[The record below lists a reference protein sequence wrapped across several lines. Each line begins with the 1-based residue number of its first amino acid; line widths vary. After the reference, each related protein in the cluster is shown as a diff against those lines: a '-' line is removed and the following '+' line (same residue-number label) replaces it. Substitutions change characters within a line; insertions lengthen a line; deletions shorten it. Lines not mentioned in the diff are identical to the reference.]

1 MRYSRMEQMEVVKP
15 KKNYNKVYV
24 IFFVFIAVAVAIYLI
39 GVDNI
44 TGAITG
50 AIGNEKGTGV
60 FLQNP
65 SADETGAN
73 GGQKGAAVTTDGEA
87 STASPENTQAPD
99 SEKITVSIPEYSIY
113 ALQVGAFGNRANA
126 ETLASELKDKGGA
139 GYIRQDGSSYKV
151 IIAAYANKDDAEN
164 VRTRLESEQQ
174 MESKLIKISNSVGSV
189 TIDKKLQTA
198 FFDAVNIS
206 SGQIG
211 ELLSLSIA
219 YDKGDLKDEG
229 VRKKLTDMISKAD
242 RVKTT
247 LDESTNSSDN
257 VFIGRMITF
266 MDENISVLN
275 SLYDADEN
283 AMATEIKNASLRL
296 AFNRCDAINGFLE
309 TSQ

>member
-1 MRYSRMEQMEVVKP
+1 M
-15 KKNYNKVYV
+15 
-24 IFFVFIAVAVAIYLI
+24 
-39 GVDNI
+39 
-44 TGAITG
+44 
-50 AIGNEKGTGV
+50 
-60 FLQNP
+60 
-65 SADETGAN
+65 
-73 GGQKGAAVTTDGEA
+73 
-87 STASPENTQAPD
+87 
-99 SEKITVSIPEYSIY
+99 
-113 ALQVGAFGNRANA
+113 GNRANA

-164 VRTRLESEQQ
+164 VRMRLESEQQ
-174 MESKLIKISNSVGSV
+174 MESKLIKISNSVGSI
-189 TIDKKLQTA
+189 TIDKKLRTA
-198 FFDAVNIS
+198 FFDAVDIS
-206 SGQIG
+206 SGQIS